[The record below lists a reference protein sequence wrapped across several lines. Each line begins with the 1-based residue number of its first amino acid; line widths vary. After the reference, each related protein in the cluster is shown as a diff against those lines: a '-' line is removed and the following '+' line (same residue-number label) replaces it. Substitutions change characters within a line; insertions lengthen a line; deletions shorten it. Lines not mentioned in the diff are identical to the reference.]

1 MTTVVGVKFNNNG
14 RLYYFA
20 PGNIEGLVVNTGVI
34 VETARG
40 LEFGK
45 VVMEATE
52 VKDEDIVQP
61 LKSIVR
67 IATPEDLRRRDENEK
82 KKAEAMA
89 ICQEKIDKHHLGM
102 KLIDVE
108 YTFDTNKVIFYFTAD
123 GRVDF
128 RELVKDLAG
137 AFHMRIE
144 LRQIGARD
152 EAKMI
157 GGCGMCGR
165 PLCCASWMGDF
176 QPVSI
181 KMAKNQNLSLNPTK
195 ISGICGRLLCCL
207 KYENEAYS
215 ELHKGMPDVN
225 EKIET
230 PDGRAKVTGIDLLR
244 SKIQVRLYTGE
255 KEEDGSDKLS
265 PDFRVYDKAE
275 IKRISPKHNKGGQR
289 SNDILKEVDDEYK
302 SDMAK
307 LLDEEQ

>member
-14 RLYYFA
+14 RLYYFS
-20 PGNIEGLVVNTGVI
+20 PNNIEGLTMNTGVI

-40 LEFGK
+40 LEFGFIM
-45 VVMEATE
+45 MEETE

-61 LKSIVR
+61 LKNIVR
-67 IATPEDLRRRDENEK
+67 IATPEDLVQREENEK

-89 ICQEKIDKHHLGM
+89 ICQEKIDKHHLEM
-102 KLIDVE
+102 KLIDAE
-108 YTFDTNKVIFYFTAD
+108 YTFDSNKVIFYFTAD

-128 RELVKDLAG
+128 RELVKDLAS

-157 GGCGMCGR
+157 GGCGQCGR

-207 KYENEAYS
+207 KYENEAYT

-225 EKIET
+225 EKIQT
-230 PDGRAKVTGIDLLR
+230 PDGPGKVIGTDLLQ
-244 SKIQVRLYTGE
+244 SKVQVRLYTGE
-255 KEEDGSDKLS
+255 KEDDGSDKLS
-265 PDFRVYDKAE
+265 PDVRTYNKVE
-275 IKRISPKHNKGGQR
+275 IKRIAPKHKKGGQR
-289 SNDILKEVDDEYK
+289 QNDILNEVDDEYK
-302 SDMAK
+302 NDMAK
-307 LLDEEQ
+307 LLNED